1 MKLDLPKLIPIFPL
15 NGVIFF
21 PKTNLPLNIFE
32 KRYLNLVE
40 DCMKKNKYMGMVQ
53 SINNS
58 NNVYKVGCLGEITD
72 YQVNGDGRILINLTG
87 VSRFQILNE
96 IENKKLYREFNVD
109 YSKFNLDSNSE
120 KDLEMDVKKINLVY
134 EKTKEFFKRNDLMIN
149 WDEFDKL
156 NINHKINT
164 LSMISPISNEEKQK
178 LLETVSI
185 DEKINTLSEIIE
197 FYLYENQ
204 SNKVTIQ

>member
-1 MKLDLPKLIPIFPL
+1 MKLDLPKSIPVFPL
-15 NGVIFF
+15 SGVIFF
-21 PKTNLPLNIFE
+21 LKTNLPLNIFE

-53 SINNS
+53 SIKNS
-58 NNVYKVGCLGEITD
+58 NNVYKIGCLGKITD

-87 VSRFQILNE
+87 VSRFEILNE
-96 IENKKLYREFNVD
+96 IENNKPYREFNVD
-109 YSKFNLDSNSE
+109 YRKFNLDANSE
-120 KDLEMDVKKINLVY
+120 KNLEMDIKKINLVY

-156 NINHKINT
+156 DINHKINT
-164 LSMISPISNEEKQK
+164 LYMITPISNEEKQK

-197 FYLYENQ
+197 FYLYEN
-204 SNKVTIQ
+204 K

>member
-1 MKLDLPKLIPIFPL
+1 MKLDLPKSIPVFPL
-15 NGVIFF
+15 SGVIFF

-53 SINNS
+53 SIKNS
-58 NNVYKVGCLGEITD
+58 NNVYKIGCLGKITD

-87 VSRFQILNE
+87 VSRFEILNE
-96 IENKKLYREFNVD
+96 IENNKPYREFNVD
-109 YSKFNLDSNSE
+109 YRKFNLDANSE
-120 KDLEMDVKKINLVY
+120 KNLEMDIKKINLVY

-156 NINHKINT
+156 DINHKINT

-197 FYLYENQ
+197 FYLYENK
-204 SNKVTIQ
+204 SNNVTIQ

>member
-1 MKLDLPKLIPIFPL
+1 MNKKFPTQIPIFPL
-15 NGVIFF
+15 SGVIYF
-21 PKTNLPLNIFE
+21 PNTNLPLNIFE

-53 SINNS
+53 SIKNS
-58 NNVYKVGCLGEITD
+58 NNVYKIGCLGKITD

-87 VSRFQILNE
+87 VSRFEILNE
-96 IENKKLYREFNVD
+96 IENNKPYREFNVD
-109 YSKFNLDSNSE
+109 YRKFNLDANSE
-120 KDLEMDVKKINLVY
+120 KNLEMDIKKINLVY

-156 NINHKINT
+156 DINHKINT

-197 FYLYENQ
+197 FYLYENK
-204 SNKVTIQ
+204 SNNVTIQ